1 MIIKSPSRIHRH
13 RKGYRHNPF
22 VLRPHGDRRHHD
34 HFMRIDACLSDVPL
48 LRALRYRPGGSPPRA
63 GTDPDLPGAWGAL
76 ERSPL
81 GSVIAP
87 VNRQVILLGIFQKFH
102 KIFMVFGAMG
112 LVTLIGRTVYGIK
125 KSIHAHTSL
134 ETGRCLLAAKPL
146 HLYFILQIFR
156 AHMYMCKPVDLPS
169 GKRRR
174 GRSSGSHTPASAP
187 GHTSILT
194 EFRDGRKIG

>member
-1 MIIKSPSRIHRH
+1 M
-13 RKGYRHNPF
+13 
-22 VLRPHGDRRHHD
+22 
-34 HFMRIDACLSDVPL
+34 
-48 LRALRYRPGGSPPRA
+48 GSP
-63 GTDPDLPGAWGAL
+63 GTVT
-76 ERSPL
+76 L
-81 GSVIAP
+81 GVCHSS

-112 LVTLIGRTVYGIK
+112 LVTLIGRTVYGI

-169 GKRRR
+169 VNGDVAVIRFSYS
-174 GRSSGSHTPASAP
+174 GICARSYV
-187 GHTSILT
+187 ILT